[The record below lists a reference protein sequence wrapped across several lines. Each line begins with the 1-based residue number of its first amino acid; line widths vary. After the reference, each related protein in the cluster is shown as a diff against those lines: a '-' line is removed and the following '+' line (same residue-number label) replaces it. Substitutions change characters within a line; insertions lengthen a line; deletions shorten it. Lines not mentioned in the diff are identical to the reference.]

1 MPTGP
6 PRRPAAVTV
15 AAGLMM
21 LMALLGLVAAIANLA
36 MMNRLVDRFR
46 ERAAG
51 TDATGS
57 EIDTV
62 VGFIRGIS
70 IGTAVIGIIVALALI
85 GLALGNLR
93 GSNASRIATWVLC
106 GIGTVCGC
114 CGLVGVLAQNNAT
127 FGGAGDDRTAE
138 DLGRA
143 LADASPGWWTALSG
157 TLSIGQSLGY
167 IAVAVLLAL
176 PAANAFF
183 RRPAVPQWQPP
194 PPPPM

>member
-1 MPTGP
+1 
-6 PRRPAAVTV
+6 VTI

-21 LMALLGLVAAIANLA
+21 LMALLGLIGVIANLA

-46 ERAAG
+46 ERATG
-51 TDATGS
+51 TDAS
-57 EIDTV
+57 SSDIDTV

-70 IGTAVIGIIVALALI
+70 IGTAVIGIIFALVLA

-93 GSNASRIATWVLC
+93 GSNGTRIATWVIC
-106 GIGTVCGC
+106 GLGILCGC
-114 CGLVGVLAQNNAT
+114 CGLFGVLGQNNASFT
-127 FGGAGDDRTAE
+127 GAGDDRTAE
-138 DLGRA
+138 DIGRA

-157 TLSIGQSLGY
+157 SLSVGQALGY

-183 RRPAVPQWQPP
+183 RRPTAPLWQPAP

>member
-1 MPTGP
+1 
-6 PRRPAAVTV
+6 
-15 AAGLMM
+15 MM

-106 GIGTVCGC
+106 GIGAVCGC

-157 TLSIGQSLGY
+157 TLSIGQALGY